1 MEPDSSTEL
10 GVVVVTGASSG
21 IGRATATLLASLGW
35 RVIANGREPELANEV
50 EEELAAAGWGRYVAT
65 DLGQRGAATDLIADV
80 AGNEGRLDAVVHC
93 AGIHRLADV
102 VATDLDDYDRIM
114 AVNLRSAVELAKAA
128 VPLMERS
135 GGGVIV
141 NVASEAGLVAV
152 PGQVA
157 YNVSKAG
164 LIMLTKSLAVDHAT
178 QGIRAISVCP
188 GTTRTPLV
196 DAAIASAPDPE
207 AHERMLAQTRPA
219 GRLGTIPEIAAAIAF
234 AVSPNVSFMTGS
246 ELVIDGGFTAR

>member
-1 MEPDSSTEL
+1 MGSDVSPGA
-10 GVVVVTGASSG
+10 GVALVTGASGG
-21 IGRATATLLASLGW
+21 IGRASATLLASLGW
-35 RVIANGREPELANEV
+35 RVIATGRDPELSGEV
-50 EEELAAAGWGRYVAT
+50 DEALATAGSGRYVAA
-65 DLGQRGAATDLIADV
+65 DLGQRGAATELIAEV
-80 AGNEGRLDAVVHC
+80 EAEEGRLDALVHC
-93 AGIHRLADV
+93 AGIHQLADV
-102 VATDLDDYDRIM
+102 VATDLDDFDHIM

-128 VPLMERS
+128 VPVMERS

-178 QGIRAISVCP
+178 QGVRAISVCP

-219 GRLGTIPEIAAAIAF
+219 GRLGTIPEIAKVIAF
-234 AVSPNVSFMTGS
+234 AVSPDISFMTGS